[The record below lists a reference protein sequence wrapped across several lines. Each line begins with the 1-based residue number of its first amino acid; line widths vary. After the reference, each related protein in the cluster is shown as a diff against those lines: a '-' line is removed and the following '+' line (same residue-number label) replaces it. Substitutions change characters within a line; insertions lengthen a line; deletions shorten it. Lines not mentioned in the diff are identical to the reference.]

1 MSGPV
6 LATVLLGGLAALDA
20 TPVAQT
26 MLSQPLVTATLLGL
40 VWGDWRVALEV
51 GVVLQLL
58 AASTM
63 PIGSRTP
70 EDYATGG
77 VVGAGVALATAAQH
91 PFLIVQESAAL
102 VGVLAGLAAALLG
115 APLMKWQ
122 RRRNEGLARWCE
134 AEVRRGDEGAVGR
147 AQGAGVVLA
156 FGVGVGYS
164 AICLA
169 LGAWLLGPLVAGHSL
184 RLARAWALAQ
194 PLWIGLGLAQVVQA
208 FLRQRLTRAVGYL
221 VAVTVAWFVLI
232 LAGH

>member
-1 MSGPV
+1 MSWHV

-26 MLSQPLVTATLLGL
+26 MLSQPLVTATLLGAI
-40 VWGDWRVALEV
+40 WGDWRVALEV

-58 AASTM
+58 AASTL
-63 PIGSRTP
+63 PIGSRAP

-77 VVGAGVALATAAQH
+77 VVGAGVALLAAAQH
-91 PFLIVQESAAL
+91 PFLMVQESAAL
-102 VGVLAGLAAALLG
+102 VGVFAGVVTAILG
-115 APLMKWQ
+115 VPLVKWQ
-122 RRRNEGLARWCE
+122 RRRNEGLSRWCE
-134 AEVRRGDEGAVGR
+134 DEVRRGHEGAVGS
-147 AQGAGVVLA
+147 AQRAGVVLA

-194 PLWIGLGLAQVVQA
+194 PLWIGLGLAQIVQA
-208 FLRQRLTRAVGYL
+208 FVRQRVSRVVGYL
-221 VAVTVAWFVLI
+221 AAVAVAWFLLI
-232 LAGH
+232 VTGH

>member
-63 PIGSRTP
+63 PIGGRAP
-70 EDYATGG
+70 EDYAAGG
-77 VVGAGVALATAAQH
+77 VVGAGVALAAAAQH
-91 PFLIVQESAAL
+91 PFLMVQEAAAL
-102 VGVLAGLAAALLG
+102 AGVLAGLATALLG
-115 APLMKWQ
+115 VPLTRWQ
-122 RRRNEGLARWCE
+122 RRRNEGVARWCE
-134 AEVRRGDEGAVGR
+134 AAVRGGDEGAVGR

-164 AICLA
+164 AVCLA
-169 LGAWLLGPLVAGHSL
+169 LGVWLLGPLAAAHSL
-184 RLARAWALAQ
+184 RLARAWTLAQ
-194 PLWIGLGLAQVVQA
+194 PLWIGLGLAQIAQTFA
-208 FLRQRLTRAVGYL
+208 RGRLTRATVFL
-221 VAVTVAWFVLI
+221 VAMLAAWFLLI
-232 LAGH
+232 VTGR